1 MEMALIT
8 NFQANLGEKD
18 ELTFEE
24 FRTVMAAYRKDI
36 EKANLA
42 VNKDYFPIQFRFIL
56 HFCCCGRYMAH
67 RPKTPAPVL
76 QYLLPDCLKD

>member
-1 MEMALIT
+1 MELISD
-8 NFQANLGEKD
+8 FQANLGEKD

-42 VNKDYFPIQFRFIL
+42 VNKDDFFINWVSSFALFL
-56 HFCCCGRYMAH
+56 HFCSGC
-67 RPKTPAPVL
+67 RPSIRTL
-76 QYLLPDCLKD
+76 QCL

>member
-1 MEMALIT
+1 MELMSD
-8 NFQANLGEKD
+8 FQANLGEKD

-42 VNKDYFPIQFRFIL
+42 VNKDNFLIKWVSSFGLFL
-56 HFCCCGRYMAH
+56 HFCCGR
-67 RPKTPAPVL
+67 PTL
-76 QYLLPDCLKD
+76 

>member
-42 VNKDYFPIQFRFIL
+42 VNKDDFLIQFRFIL
-56 HFCCCGRYMAH
+56 HFCCCGRYGPP
-67 RPKTPAPVL
+67 PKNSCPGTPVPAA
-76 QYLLPDCLKD
+76 